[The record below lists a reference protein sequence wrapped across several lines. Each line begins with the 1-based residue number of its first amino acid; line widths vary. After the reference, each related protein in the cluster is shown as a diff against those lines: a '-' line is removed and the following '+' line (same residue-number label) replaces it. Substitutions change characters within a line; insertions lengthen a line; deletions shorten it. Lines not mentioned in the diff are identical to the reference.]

1 MKRIFLFMY
10 VTLLALILCQCS
22 SKKED
27 ASLDSPEYNELVEGF
42 TSGNVSRKSTVYL
55 ILSSQLDDEKM
66 KKDANDFMSIS
77 PSVKGKFSYEDSYTI
92 VFKPEEELSRNT
104 TYTVEAKLS
113 KLFGKDAKD
122 FTFSFKTHPLKMAA
136 SKRSFEIT
144 EDEQY
149 IYDVEIHTIDEETL
163 ETVKSLVNISFDVT
177 SENTKNIE
185 WIEESNFDK
194 LLRITFDP
202 TTYKSQNLK
211 ISTPGDSKQGLDA
224 ESLLTL
230 EIPNSKDLIVTE
242 IRYVNEDTR
251 YIEVTFNKIL
261 DPKQNMSG
269 LVYVD
274 EKTCPVEVSANSL
287 RIFPTTKNK
296 NKVNLRLSSLI
307 RSKKG
312 ITLGSDYIQE
322 VSLKT
327 LKPAVEFI
335 GNGTIIP
342 REDKVTIPFR
352 SVYLKGVKVKVYK
365 IYSHNIGQFIV
376 NSNLNGCQNL
386 RFVGRPV
393 AVTTFYMDDSK
404 DLTQWHNYSID
415 ISKLVKMDP
424 GSIYRVELS
433 MEQRLSAW
441 NTDSTYTIDKN
452 AIAKEDERVLRSLN
466 NEFDDNSTY
475 YSYYYYDDYDYYY
488 EDENDDPD
496 KSWYYT
502 NSRKI
507 ASKNVLSTNIGLVA
521 YSPIQNKMT
530 VIANNLLTADGY
542 SDVTVELYNKQSH
555 MIAKGTTNSDG
566 KVEFVFDGKEGAPFY
581 IIASKDNDY
590 SCMRVNRGEELS
602 TSTFDVSGT
611 NIQKGLKGYIYGER
625 GVWRPGDTI
634 FLSFMVNDKGNTLP
648 EDHPVVMEL
657 STPLGQLY
665 KKMTKNKG
673 QHGLYTFSIPTD
685 PSVPTGSWLAN
696 IQVGGQSFSKYLRVE
711 TIKPNRLKIDLKL
724 PDHLNYGS
732 QYHKLHTEW
741 MTGSKTNGL
750 EYKITGKF
758 YPIKTE
764 IPNYPD
770 YIFDDKINKSFSSRE
785 ETIAKGNVDSEGD
798 ANVNFELSFGNY
810 AAGKLGCTL
819 TTLVYET
826 SGEFSTDTRSVEYS
840 PYNRYV
846 GIKKPTLGKNGY
858 LETGSNHKYNV
869 VLVTAD
875 GKPVANANLGVTI
888 RKAKYW
894 WWWYSSYDDYA
905 EYSSSSNNELVETR
919 DLRTNEKGEAS
930 FDLNFSD
937 EKWGTYIITV
947 KDKEQKHSASI
958 KSYFDWPT
966 LSSPRSKDERENSV
980 TLSLSTD
987 KTEYHPGEKAN
998 ITIPSTEN
1006 SRAILTVC
1014 NSAGIVDMKFVK
1026 CAKGETSVQF
1036 DITEEM
1042 MPNVYICATLVQPYK
1057 HQENDVPIRLYG
1069 VSPITV
1075 TSEDSK
1081 LKPEIKADDEVRPM
1095 TDYTIQVKE
1104 KDGREMAY
1112 TLAIVDEGLLD
1123 LTHFETPNAWP
1134 SFNAREALGMR
1145 MWDLYGHVCGAFGGK
1160 IDEMFSVGGDGEID
1174 SDKKSVI
1181 NRFKPMVYFKG
1192 PFLVGKGDKNTH
1204 KISIPNYTGRVRVM
1218 VVATNG
1224 SAYGSAEKST
1234 FVRKPLMVIGTMPRQ
1249 IGVNDEMTVAATVFA
1264 TDKSVKTVST
1274 TLSCSG
1280 NLAIVGSNKKTIEF
1294 TEPCDQ
1300 TILFRVKAGNKG
1312 GKGRISLEC
1321 NSSNDKSSYVTDIDI
1336 RTVSQHVTKTE
1347 SFPIEGGKS
1356 FDKTINAVGSE
1367 QQKIHMEISSIKPL
1381 NMTERVSGLIQYPH
1395 GCAEQISSQGLA
1407 QLYMDDF
1414 AQLTAKQKM
1423 DLQTNVKAVINRLPK
1438 YQTSNGGMAYWPGS
1452 SDDNFWVTAYVL
1464 QFLNKASEKGY
1475 LVNDKLKK
1483 DLTKYLT
1490 SQVKLWKFDSNS
1502 NRYDYYG
1509 KTSDAAFALYVLAS
1523 VNSPERG
1530 TMNRMKEASNKLS
1543 ENDMYLLAASYA
1555 LIGQISTAKQIIQK
1569 TTNTNNYWYTY
1580 STGSQLIA
1588 ETLTKDPNVA
1598 NTAEDIRKELTSSSY
1613 MSTFRTAMA
1622 LQSMYTYYK
1631 YNSAAD
1637 EMKFQVKVNDSEFA
1651 NLTTGN
1657 KCWSALVAQD
1667 KSSVKTEVQN
1677 KSKGTIYLTTTCEGL
1692 AVQEPIQQTTN
1703 GLSVSVTPIEG
1714 DVEQGST
1721 FNVFVT
1727 ITNNT
1732 GRNLSNIAI
1741 THILP
1746 SGFET
1751 LSTDNSSNIS
1761 YQDIRDDRVLSYINY
1776 FGKGQTARIVMT
1788 VSATYA
1794 GTYYVPSVVAEDMY
1808 DNKVYGCSPS
1818 YQCVVK

>member
-1 MKRIFLFMY
+1 M
-10 VTLLALILCQCS
+10 
-22 SKKED
+22 
-27 ASLDSPEYNELVEGF
+27 
-42 TSGNVSRKSTVYL
+42 
-55 ILSSQLDDEKM
+55 
-66 KKDANDFMSIS
+66 
-77 PSVKGKFSYEDSYTI
+77 
-92 VFKPEEELSRNT
+92 
-104 TYTVEAKLS
+104 
-113 KLFGKDAKD
+113 
-122 FTFSFKTHPLKMAA
+122 
-136 SKRSFEIT
+136 
-144 EDEQY
+144 
-149 IYDVEIHTIDEETL
+149 
-163 ETVKSLVNISFDVT
+163 
-177 SENTKNIE
+177 
-185 WIEESNFDK
+185 
-194 LLRITFDP
+194 
-202 TTYKSQNLK
+202 
-211 ISTPGDSKQGLDA
+211 
-224 ESLLTL
+224 
-230 EIPNSKDLIVTE
+230 
-242 IRYVNEDTR
+242 
-251 YIEVTFNKIL
+251 
-261 DPKQNMSG
+261 
-269 LVYVD
+269 
-274 EKTCPVEVSANSL
+274 
-287 RIFPTTKNK
+287 
-296 NKVNLRLSSLI
+296 
-307 RSKKG
+307 
-312 ITLGSDYIQE
+312 
-322 VSLKT
+322 
-327 LKPAVEFI
+327 
-335 GNGTIIP
+335 
-342 REDKVTIPFR
+342 
-352 SVYLKGVKVKVYK
+352 
-365 IYSHNIGQFIV
+365 
-376 NSNLNGCQNL
+376 
-386 RFVGRPV
+386 
-393 AVTTFYMDDSK
+393 
-404 DLTQWHNYSID
+404 
-415 ISKLVKMDP
+415 
-424 GSIYRVELS
+424 
-433 MEQRLSAW
+433 
-441 NTDSTYTIDKN
+441 
-452 AIAKEDERVLRSLN
+452 
-466 NEFDDNSTY
+466 
-475 YSYYYYDDYDYYY
+475 
-488 EDENDDPD
+488 
-496 KSWYYT
+496 
-502 NSRKI
+502 
-507 ASKNVLSTNIGLVA
+507 
-521 YSPIQNKMT
+521 
-530 VIANNLLTADGY
+530 
-542 SDVTVELYNKQSH
+542 
-555 MIAKGTTNSDG
+555 
-566 KVEFVFDGKEGAPFY
+566 
-581 IIASKDNDY
+581 
-590 SCMRVNRGEELS
+590 
-602 TSTFDVSGT
+602 
-611 NIQKGLKGYIYGER
+611 
-625 GVWRPGDTI
+625 
-634 FLSFMVNDKGNTLP
+634 
-648 EDHPVVMEL
+648 
-657 STPLGQLY
+657 
-665 KKMTKNKG
+665 
-673 QHGLYTFSIPTD
+673 
-685 PSVPTGSWLAN
+685 
-696 IQVGGQSFSKYLRVE
+696 
-711 TIKPNRLKIDLKL
+711 
-724 PDHLNYGS
+724 
-732 QYHKLHTEW
+732 
-741 MTGSKTNGL
+741 
-750 EYKITGKF
+750 
-758 YPIKTE
+758 
-764 IPNYPD
+764 
-770 YIFDDKINKSFSSRE
+770 
-785 ETIAKGNVDSEGD
+785 
-798 ANVNFELSFGNY
+798 
-810 AAGKLGCTL
+810 
-819 TTLVYET
+819 
-826 SGEFSTDTRSVEYS
+826 EYS